1 MSFSNST
8 PHFGHVVASSGMK
21 APHSP
26 HSTILPS
33 PKTFQY
39 TVTPTAAATAAP
51 RITKRSQYGRPRI
64 GTGWERNG
72 RVFFTVIDSV
82 TGWMTP
88 EDGVTIKLYG
98 PSAAF
103 PGTLIVP
110 KKNPWSWDEVV
121 FEAIVTAPER
131 SSIVRSTFGIP
142 VEPAWS
148 RTYPLTLSPL
158 PGSTV
163 RSEERRVGKEWRSRG
178 SP

>member
-1 MSFSNST
+1 
-8 PHFGHVVASSGMK
+8 
-21 APHSP
+21 
-26 HSTILPS
+26 
-33 PKTFQY
+33 
-39 TVTPTAAATAAP
+39 
-51 RITKRSQYGRPRI
+51 
-64 GTGWERNG
+64 
-72 RVFFTVIDSV
+72 
-82 TGWMTP
+82 MTP

-142 VEPAWS
+142 VEPALS
-148 RTYPLTLSPL
+148 RTYPLTLSAL

-163 RSEERRVGKEWRSRG
+163 WPPIGVRNVTYPCGGRDFWGAVAVLFPSWGGPPLVVAFCGLTLLWGCWVSG
-178 SP
+178 V